1 MTRPS
6 LRNVFQ
12 LGFKE
17 FRSLS
22 RDVTMMMLI
31 VWAFSMDVYTQSAA
45 MPDALHKASIAIVDE
60 DRSALS
66 EQLIAAFRPPH
77 FTQPQLISLAEMDR
91 GLDNGHYTFVLDI
104 PPNFQR
110 DISAGRS
117 PTIQLNVDATRQSQA
132 MTGTGYVQNIVNEE
146 VTDFVRRARTV
157 TTLPAELAPRVMFN
171 ANLLASWFGGVAA
184 VINNITMLSIMLTG
198 AALIRER
205 EHGTIEH
212 LLVMPL
218 TPLEI
223 MAAKVWS
230 MGLVVL
236 LTSVLSL
243 ALMVKGVLGIGI
255 NGSLGLFALGTLLYL
270 FSTTS
275 LGILMATVARS
286 MPQFGLLAILTL
298 LPLMILSGAVT
309 PVESMPQGV
318 RWLMSLTP
326 TPHFVSFAQ
335 AILFRNAGLD
345 VVWPEFLTVAVLGA
359 LFFGLAHHRLRQTIG
374 TMQG

>member
-1 MTRPS
+1 
-6 LRNVFQ
+6 
-12 LGFKE
+12 
-17 FRSLS
+17 
-22 RDVTMMMLI
+22 
-31 VWAFSMDVYTQSAA
+31 
-45 MPDALHKASIAIVDE
+45 
-60 DRSALS
+60 
-66 EQLIAAFRPPH
+66 
-77 FTQPQLISLAEMDR
+77 
-91 GLDNGHYTFVLDI
+91 
-104 PPNFQR
+104 
-110 DISAGRS
+110 
-117 PTIQLNVDATRQSQA
+117 

-146 VTDFVRRARTV
+146 VTDFVRRVRAV
-157 TTLPAELAPRVMFN
+157 SALPAELEPRVLFN

-236 LTSVLSL
+236 LTSVVSL
-243 ALMVKGVLGIGI
+243 AVMVKLVLGIGI
-255 NGSLGLFALGTLLYL
+255 NGSLGLFAVGTLLYL

-309 PVESMPQGV
+309 PAESMPQGV

-326 TPHFVSFAQ
+326 TPHFVNFAQ
-335 AILFRNAGLD
+335 AILFRNAGID
-345 VVWPEFLTVAVLGA
+345 VVWPEFAAVAVLGA
-359 LFFGLAHHRLRQTIG
+359 LFFSLAHHRLRQTIG